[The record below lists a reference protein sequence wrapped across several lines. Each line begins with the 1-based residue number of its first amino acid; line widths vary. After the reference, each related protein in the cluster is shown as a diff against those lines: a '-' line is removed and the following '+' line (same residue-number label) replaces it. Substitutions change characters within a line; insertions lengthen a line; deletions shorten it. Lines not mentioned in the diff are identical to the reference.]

1 MDGQLICTTAKW
13 RGPLRLVYDDAAR
26 KENA

>member
-1 MDGQLICTTAKW
+1 MDGQLIWLTAKW
-13 RGPLRLVYDDAAR
+13 RGLLRLVYHDAAR